1 MIRLKMKNYN
11 TIWTDKIQKYQ
22 HYNPGKLI
30 NMNLTGEEI
39 LPSNQS
45 KLTEQAK
52 YTYQP
57 LGEALKNKWRNKLMP

>member
-45 KLTEQAK
+45 RLTEQAK
-52 YTYQP
+52 YTY
-57 LGEALKNKWRNKLMP
+57 

>member
-1 MIRLKMKNYN
+1 MIRLKIKNYN

-30 NMNLTGEEI
+30 NMNLTGKEI

-45 KLTEQAK
+45 RLTEQAK
-52 YTYQP
+52 YTY
-57 LGEALKNKWRNKLMP
+57 